1 MSSVDR
7 ERSRARRHTWPVR
20 YYRAVD
26 GSQPADESID
36 AQPRQAQAMID
47 NYLGRLA
54 LFGPSLPFPS
64 SSQVEG
70 ELRELRPDM
79 GRTHY
84 RLLYGRSDD
93 LFIILH
99 AFIKRGGQIDQ
110 AELDIANRRW
120 QDPRDRMNADPRR
133 PPSPIGRT
141 PPRT

>member
-1 MSSVDR
+1 MTPLNSGR
-7 ERSRARRHTWPVR
+7 
-20 YYRAVD
+20 
-26 GSQPADESID
+26 SQPARRTWAVKFYRATDGSRPADEFID
-36 AQPRQAQAMID
+36 AQPARAQAMID
-47 NYLGRLA
+47 NYDGRLV

-84 RLLYGRSDD
+84 RLLYRRSDD

-99 AFIKRGGQIDQ
+99 AFIKRGGLIDQ
-110 AELDIANRRW
+110 AEIDVANTRW
-120 QDPRDRMNADPRR
+120 QDFKDRMDADPRR

-141 PPRT
+141 AR